1 MSKPPLSNE
10 SAPDPMASPVWI
22 MVMQQKPWQS
32 LRLRLVAWYSL
43 LAGISMLVSDAYTYL
58 EFRQT
63 LLAQIDR
70 SLEVSAI
77 QARKNLDDEVDGLV
91 FDPRRDAPLLAS
103 LLNDAGVEIYLI
115 SLNGSVKEQFG
126 NSLSS
131 LSTSSLKPGYNTVDK
146 STGRWRIYTKELLSP
161 GGDPSGWLKVAQ
173 SLKPMDA
180 TLARVFQ
187 RNLLKL
193 PILLGMIAL
202 GGLFLA
208 NRALQPIARI
218 TRTIQRIRVSGDLA
232 QRIHYESSADDELAH
247 LATLFDGMLDSIQA
261 TFDHERRFIAD
272 ASHELRT
279 PLTAMKGRLQVTLSQ
294 LRTVDTYEDTLRAIG
309 LEVDRLI
316 RLSNDLLL
324 LSRLEQNHI
333 SAPTEKVDLGHLL
346 AESVAQIQPLADL
359 RHLHLTTTLESDLL
373 ILGSPDH
380 LIRLFL
386 NLLDNAVKNTPG
398 DGSVDVQALA
408 SSNLVQVTIR
418 DSGAGIPP
426 QHLPHLFE
434 RFYRVEKSRSRAL
447 GGTGLGLAIAQ
458 EIVHRHHGTIS
469 VASQPGLGTTF
480 TICFPRH
487 RDPAAD
493 PHAPRPRRLGSAE
506 SS

>member
-1 MSKPPLSNE
+1 MLMKPR
-10 SAPDPMASPVWI
+10 
-22 MVMQQKPWQS
+22 KPRQS
-32 LRLRLVAWYSL
+32 LRLRLVVWYSL
-43 LAGISMLVSDAYTYL
+43 LAGISMLVSDGYTYL

-77 QARKNLDDEVDGLV
+77 QARKNLDDEVDALV

-115 SLNGSVKEQFG
+115 SLDGSVKEQFG
-126 NSLSS
+126 DSLSS
-131 LSTSSLKPGYNTVDK
+131 LNTSNLKPGYNTLAK
-146 STGRWRIYTKELLSP
+146 PSGRWRIYTKELLSKE
-161 GGDPSGWLKVAQ
+161 GEPSGWLKVAQ
-173 SLKPMDA
+173 SLRPMDA

-208 NRALQPIARI
+208 NRALQPIAQI

-232 QRIHYESSADDELAH
+232 QRIHYKSSADDELAR

-261 TFDHERRFIAD
+261 TFEHERRFTAD

-294 LRTVDTYEDTLRAIG
+294 LRTVETYEETLRAIG

-333 SAPTEKVDLGHLL
+333 GGPMEPVDLGTLL
-346 AESVAQIQPLADL
+346 AESAAQIQPLADL
-359 RHLHLTTTLESDLL
+359 RQLQLTTDLAPAL
-373 ILGSPDH
+373 QIQGFPDH

-386 NLLDNAVKNTPG
+386 NLLDNAVKHTPAAG
-398 DGSVDVQALA
+398 EVGLQARA
-408 SSNLVQVTIR
+408 TEAGVQVILR
-418 DSGAGIPP
+418 DTGIGIPP
-426 QHLPHLFE
+426 EHLPHLFE

-458 EIVHRHHGTIS
+458 EIVLRHHGQIS
-469 VASQPGLGTTF
+469 VASEPGVGTTF
-480 TICFPRH
+480 TITFPRH
-487 RDPAAD
+487 GDQPVAK
-493 PHAPRPRRLGSAE
+493 P
-506 SS
+506 

>member
-1 MSKPPLSNE
+1 MMKPR
-10 SAPDPMASPVWI
+10 
-22 MVMQQKPWQS
+22 KRRQS
-32 LRLRLVAWYSL
+32 LRLRLVVWYSL
-43 LAGISMLVSDAYTYL
+43 LAGVSMLVSDGYTYL

-77 QARKNLDDEVDGLV
+77 QARKNLDDEVDALV

-103 LLNDAGVEIYLI
+103 LLNDAAVEIYLI
-115 SLNGSVKEQFG
+115 SLDGSVKEQFG
-126 NSLSS
+126 DSLSS
-131 LSTSSLKPGYNTVDK
+131 LNTSNLKPGYNTLAK
-146 STGRWRIYTKELLSP
+146 PSGRWRIYTKELLSKE
-161 GGDPSGWLKVAQ
+161 GEPSGWLKVAQ
-173 SLKPMDA
+173 SLRPMDA

-208 NRALQPIARI
+208 NRALQPIAQI

-232 QRIHYESSADDELAH
+232 QRIHYKSSADDELAR

-261 TFDHERRFIAD
+261 TFEHERRFTAD

-294 LRTVDTYEDTLRAIG
+294 LRTVDTYEETLRAIG

-333 SAPTEKVDLGHLL
+333 GGPMEPVDLGTLL
-346 AESVAQIQPLADL
+346 AESAAQIQPLADL
-359 RHLHLTTTLESDLL
+359 RQLQLTTDLAPAL
-373 ILGSPDH
+373 QIQGFPDH

-386 NLLDNAVKNTPG
+386 NLLDNAVKHTPAAG
-398 DGSVDVQALA
+398 EVSLQARA
-408 SSNLVQVTIR
+408 TEAGVQVILR
-418 DSGAGIPP
+418 DTGIGISPE
-426 QHLPHLFE
+426 HLPHLFE

-458 EIVHRHHGTIS
+458 EIVLRHHGQIS
-469 VASQPGLGTTF
+469 VASEPGVGTTF
-480 TICFPRH
+480 TITFPRH
-487 RDPAAD
+487 GDQPVAK
-493 PHAPRPRRLGSAE
+493 P
-506 SS
+506 

>member
-1 MSKPPLSNE
+1 MLMKPR
-10 SAPDPMASPVWI
+10 
-22 MVMQQKPWQS
+22 KPRQS
-32 LRLRLVAWYSL
+32 LRLRLVVWYSL
-43 LAGISMLVSDAYTYL
+43 LAGISMLVSDGYTYL

-77 QARKNLDDEVDGLV
+77 QARKNLDDEVDALV

-115 SLNGSVKEQFG
+115 SLDGSVKEQFG
-126 NSLSS
+126 DSLSS
-131 LSTSSLKPGYNTVDK
+131 LNTSNLKPGYNTLAK
-146 STGRWRIYTKELLSP
+146 PSGRWRIYTKELLSKE
-161 GGDPSGWLKVAQ
+161 GEPSGWLKVAQ
-173 SLKPMDA
+173 SLRPMDA

-208 NRALQPIARI
+208 NRALQPIAQI

-232 QRIHYESSADDELAH
+232 QRIHYKSSADDELAR

-261 TFDHERRFIAD
+261 TFEHERRFTAD

-294 LRTVDTYEDTLRAIG
+294 LRTVETYEETLKAIG
-309 LEVDRLI
+309 QEVDRLI

-333 SAPTEKVDLGHLL
+333 GGPMEPVDLGTLL
-346 AESVAQIQPLADL
+346 AESAAQIQPLADL
-359 RHLHLTTTLESDLL
+359 RQLQLTTDLAPAL
-373 ILGSPDH
+373 QIQGFPDH

-386 NLLDNAVKNTPG
+386 NLLDNAVKHTPAAG
-398 DGSVDVQALA
+398 EVSLQARA
-408 SSNLVQVTIR
+408 TEAGVQVILR
-418 DSGAGIPP
+418 DTGIGIPP
-426 QHLPHLFE
+426 EHLPHLFE

-458 EIVHRHHGTIS
+458 EIVLRHHGQIS
-469 VASQPGLGTTF
+469 VASEPGVGTTF
-480 TICFPRH
+480 TITFPRH
-487 RDPAAD
+487 GDQPVAK
-493 PHAPRPRRLGSAE
+493 P
-506 SS
+506 

>member
-1 MSKPPLSNE
+1 MLMKPR
-10 SAPDPMASPVWI
+10 
-22 MVMQQKPWQS
+22 KRRQS
-32 LRLRLVAWYSL
+32 LRLRLVVWYSL
-43 LAGISMLVSDAYTYL
+43 LAGVSMLVSDGYTYL

-77 QARKNLDDEVDGLV
+77 QARKNLDDEVDALV

-103 LLNDAGVEIYLI
+103 LLNDAAVEIYLI
-115 SLNGSVKEQFG
+115 SLDGSVKEQFG
-126 NSLSS
+126 DSLSS
-131 LSTSSLKPGYNTVDK
+131 LNTSNLKPGYNTLAK
-146 STGRWRIYTKELLSP
+146 PSGRWRIYTKELLSKE
-161 GGDPSGWLKVAQ
+161 GEPSGWLKVAQ
-173 SLKPMDA
+173 SLRPMDA

-208 NRALQPIARI
+208 NRALQPIAQI

-232 QRIHYESSADDELAH
+232 QRIHYKSSADDELAR

-261 TFDHERRFIAD
+261 TFEHERRFTAD

-294 LRTVDTYEDTLRAIG
+294 LRTVDTYEETLRAIG

-333 SAPTEKVDLGHLL
+333 GGPMEPVDLGTLL
-346 AESVAQIQPLADL
+346 AESAAQIQPLADL
-359 RHLHLTTTLESDLL
+359 RQLQLTTDLAPAL
-373 ILGSPDH
+373 QIQGFPDH

-386 NLLDNAVKNTPG
+386 NLLDNAVKHTPAAG
-398 DGSVDVQALA
+398 EVSLQARA
-408 SSNLVQVTIR
+408 TEAGVQVILR
-418 DSGAGIPP
+418 DTGIGISPE
-426 QHLPHLFE
+426 HLPHLFE

-458 EIVHRHHGTIS
+458 EIVLRHHGQIS
-469 VASQPGLGTTF
+469 VASEPGVGTTF
-480 TICFPRH
+480 TITFPRH
-487 RDPAAD
+487 GDQPVAK
-493 PHAPRPRRLGSAE
+493 P
-506 SS
+506 

>member
-1 MSKPPLSNE
+1 
-10 SAPDPMASPVWI
+10 
-22 MVMQQKPWQS
+22 MVMQRKSWQS

-43 LAGISMLVSDAYTYL
+43 LAGVSMLVSDGYTYL

-77 QARKNLDDEVDGLV
+77 QARKNLDDEVDALV

-115 SLNGSVKEQFG
+115 SLDGSIKEQFG
-126 NSLSS
+126 DSLSS
-131 LSTSSLKPGYNTVDK
+131 LSTSNLEPGYHTVAR
-146 STGRWRIYTKELLSP
+146 SSGRWRTYTKELLAS

-218 TRTIQRIRVSGDLA
+218 TRTIQHIRVSGDLA
-232 QRIHYESSADDELAH
+232 QRIHYKSSADDELAR
-247 LATLFDGMLDSIQA
+247 LATLIDGMLDSIQS
-261 TFDHERRFIAD
+261 TFDHERRFTAD

-294 LRTVDTYEDTLRAIG
+294 LRTVDTYEETLRAIG

-333 SAPTEKVDLGHLL
+333 NPPMEKVDLGHLL
-346 AESVAQIQPLADL
+346 AESAAQIQPLAEL
-359 RHLHLTTTLESDLL
+359 RHLHLTTTLEPDLF
-373 ILGSPDH
+373 IQGYPDH

-386 NLLDNAVKNTPG
+386 NLLDNAVKNTP
-398 DGSVDVQALA
+398 DEGSVGVQALTF
-408 SSNLVQVTIR
+408 SSMVQVTLR
-418 DSGAGIPP
+418 DSGVGIPSE
-426 QHLPHLFE
+426 HLPHLFE

-480 TICFPRH
+480 TIRFPCHRDAAADSHAPQPRH
-487 RDPAAD
+487 
-493 PHAPRPRRLGSAE
+493 RLGSAE

>member
-1 MSKPPLSNE
+1 
-10 SAPDPMASPVWI
+10 
-22 MVMQQKPWQS
+22 MVMQRKSGQS

-43 LAGISMLVSDAYTYL
+43 LAGISMLVSDGYTYL

-77 QARKNLDDEVDGLV
+77 QARKNLDDEVDALV

-115 SLNGSVKEQFG
+115 SLDGSIKEQFG
-126 NSLSS
+126 DSLSS
-131 LSTSSLKPGYNTVDK
+131 LNTSNLEPGYHTVAK
-146 STGRWRIYTKELLSP
+146 PSGRWRTYTKELLAN
-161 GGDPSGWLKVAQ
+161 GGEPSGWLKVAQ

-208 NRALQPIARI
+208 NRALQPIAQI
-218 TRTIQRIRVSGDLA
+218 TRTIQRIRVSGDLD
-232 QRIHYESSADDELAH
+232 QRIHYKSSADDELAR
-247 LATLFDGMLDSIQA
+247 LATLFDSMLDSIQA
-261 TFDHERRFIAD
+261 TFEHERRFTAD

-294 LRTVDTYEDTLRAIG
+294 LRTVDTYEETLKAIG
-309 LEVDRLI
+309 QEVDRLI

-333 SAPTEKVDLGHLL
+333 GGPMEQLDLGTLL
-346 AESVAQIQPLADL
+346 AESAAQIQPLADL
-359 RHLHLTTTLESDLL
+359 RQVHLTTDLAPGL
-373 ILGSPDH
+373 QIRGFPDH

-386 NLLDNAVKNTPG
+386 NLLDNAVKHTPAAG
-398 DGSVDVQALA
+398 EVGLQAVA
-408 SSNLVQVTIR
+408 SEASVQVMLR
-418 DSGAGIPP
+418 DTGIGIPP
-426 QHLPHLFE
+426 EHLPHLFE

-458 EIVHRHHGTIS
+458 EIVLRHHGQIS
-469 VASQPGLGTTF
+469 VASQPGAGTTF
-480 TICFPRH
+480 TITFPR
-487 RDPAAD
+487 DSDQPVD
-493 PHAPRPRRLGSAE
+493 KP
-506 SS
+506 